1 MWQYGRYLLG
11 ILLVEV
17 LVSRTLAHKGYAQW
31 CFSRWS
37 DIPIEPT
44 EAYRPNPD
52 DVIERSW
59 LR

>member
-1 MWQYGRYLLG
+1 MRQYGRSLLG

-37 DIPIEPT
+37 NMPTIPL
-44 EAYRPNPD
+44 EAYHPNLD
-52 DVIERSW
+52 DVIE
-59 LR
+59 